1 MRINII
7 IEIKKNYMYKS
18 EGPVMNIMH
27 NAKLISSSVT
37 CSVHLAWNM
46 SFQQAS
52 LRLEPIAQSLF
63 EIMVRSNEIV
73 KVFG

>member
-1 MRINII
+1 
-7 IEIKKNYMYKS
+7 
-18 EGPVMNIMH
+18 MNIMR

-63 EIMVRSNEIV
+63 EILVRSNEIV
-73 KVFG
+73 QFFWLTLIGM